1 MSARGFLPR
10 ARQRGGAV
18 LALVGL
24 LVLSA
29 LLAAA
34 FTHRNLLF
42 EHGSTA
48 NHHRAAQ
55 ASEAA
60 DAGLDWALAH
70 LNSPAPL
77 DDDCRLTGAGQGTL
91 FAERFLAG
99 PDAQGRWSVR
109 EQASTRR
116 PLQASCTASGA
127 GFDCRCAPDAD
138 DGIDTGTRQRFS
150 IHFETS
156 PAAEQVH
163 LRSSGCSGTAS
174 DCAAA
179 AGGAAAR
186 AHARVTL
193 ARLPALAAVPAAA
206 LTVRGA
212 LSLPDAPFELSHRTS
227 ASGGLTLRS
236 GGAIDAPRLLLHS
249 VPGAPAWASVVDRD
263 ASLSRLD
270 SAAFFDSLFRMS
282 ASQWR
287 QQPDVRHVACATA
300 CDEALVQALAD
311 GTHPRLWLHG
321 GLHLASTHTLGSA
334 RAPVLLVVDGP
345 VRFDAAVRIHGLVHG
360 RAASWI
366 DHAGAQVHGAVTL
379 ETDLAGRG
387 ASRIAHDAAILSRLR
402 ARSGTWARVPGSWRD
417 FE

>member
-1 MSARGFLPR
+1 MSPHTFVLC

-42 EHGSTA
+42 EHGSAA
-48 NHHRAAQ
+48 NHFRAAQ

-70 LNSPAPL
+70 LNSHAPL
-77 DDDCRLTGAGQGTL
+77 DDACRLTGAARGVP

-99 PDAQGRWSVR
+99 TDAQGRWSVR
-109 EQASTRR
+109 
-116 PLQASCTASGA
+116 PLQASCAASGA
-127 GFDCRCAPDAD
+127 GFDCRCAPDVD
-138 DGIDTGTRQRFS
+138 DDTETRQRFS
-150 IHFETS
+150 VHFEAS
-156 PAAEQVH
+156 PASEQIR
-163 LRSSGCSGTAS
+163 LLSFGCSGTAA
-174 DCAAA
+174 DCAAS
-179 AGGAAAR
+179 AGGAAVR

-193 ARLPALAAVPAAA
+193 GRLPALASMPAAA

-212 LSLPDAPFELSHRTS
+212 LSLPDAPFELSHRAS

-236 GGAIDAPRLLLHS
+236 GGAIDAPRLSLHS
-249 VPGAPAWASVVDRD
+249 VPGAPGWASVVDHD
-263 ASLSRLD
+263 ALLSPLD
-270 SAAFFDSLFRMS
+270 AAAFFDSLFRMS

-287 QQPDVRHVACATA
+287 QQPDVRLVACATA

-311 GTHPRLWLHG
+311 GTHPRLWLQG
-321 GLHLASTHTLGSA
+321 GLHLASPQTLGSA

-345 VRFDAAVRIHGLVHG
+345 VRLDAPVRIHGLVHG
-360 RAASWI
+360 RAADWT
-366 DHAGAQVHGAVTL
+366 DHAGAQVHGAVTF
-379 ETDLAGRG
+379 ENHLAGRG
-387 ASRIAHDAAILSRLR
+387 ASRIVHDAAILSRLR
-402 ARSGTWARVPGSWRD
+402 SRSGTWARVPGSWRD

>member
-1 MSARGFLPR
+1 MSPHVFVLC

-42 EHGSTA
+42 EHGSAA
-48 NHHRAAQ
+48 NHFRAAQ

-70 LNSPAPL
+70 LNSQAPL
-77 DDDCRLTGAGQGTL
+77 DDDCRPGSAEQGAL

-109 EQASTRR
+109 EQASTHR

-127 GFDCRCAPDAD
+127 GFDCRCAPDA
-138 DGIDTGTRQRFS
+138 GGGTDTETRQRFS
-150 IHFETS
+150 VHFESS
-156 PAAEQVH
+156 PASEQVH
-163 LRSSGCSGTAS
+163 LLASGCSGTAA
-174 DCAAA
+174 DCAAGL
-179 AGGAAAR
+179 GGTAVR

-193 ARLPALAAVPAAA
+193 ARLPALTTPPAAA
-206 LTVRGA
+206 LTLRGA
-212 LSLPDAPFELSHRTS
+212 LSLPDAPFELSHRTP

-236 GGAIDAPRLLLHS
+236 GGAIDAPRLSLHS
-249 VPGAPAWASVVDRD
+249 VPGAPAWASVVDHD
-263 ASLSRLD
+263 AFLSRID
-270 SAAFFDSLFRMS
+270 AAAFFDSLFRMS
-282 ASQWR
+282 ASQWQ

-300 CDEALVQALAD
+300 CDEALVRALAD
-311 GTHPRLWLHG
+311 GTHPRLWLRG
-321 GLHLASTHTLGSA
+321 GLHLASPQTLGSA

-360 RAASWI
+360 RAETWT

-387 ASRIAHDAAILSRLR
+387 ASRIVHDAAILSRLR
-402 ARSGTWARVPGSWRD
+402 TRSGTWARVPGSWRD